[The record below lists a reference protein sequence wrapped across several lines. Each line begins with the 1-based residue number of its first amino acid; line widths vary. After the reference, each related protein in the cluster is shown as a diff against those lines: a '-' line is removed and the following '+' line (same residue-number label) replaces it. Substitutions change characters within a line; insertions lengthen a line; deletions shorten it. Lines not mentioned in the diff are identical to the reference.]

1 MKVWLVGAGNQAAA
15 YAKVLN
21 HLAVPFNVIGRGQV
35 SALHFK
41 RKTGKPA
48 YLGGVGKALKE
59 LDPPHTAIVATT
71 VDQLFH
77 IAGSLTKAGTKRIL
91 LEKPGALNLNEIT
104 RLHRL
109 SQKHKNDICI
119 GYNRRFYAS
128 TQQARQ
134 QIHKDGGVTSCVF
147 ELTEWAQSIRSWSAS
162 KEIKN
167 ALFLANSSHVA
178 DLAFYLCG
186 KPDDWQGWVDG
197 GLSWHKRSAR
207 FCGGGITERGALFS
221 YHADWEAPGRWGVE
235 ICTRRKRYILRPL
248 EKLFIQTRGA
258 NCVRE
263 ARLATN
269 YDEKF
274 KAGLYLQTKAFLQS
288 DFREL
293 CSLEEQ
299 VKMMAIY
306 SKMAGYKN

>member
-15 YAKVLN
+15 FTKVLN
-21 HLAVPFNVIGRGQV
+21 HLGVSFDVIGRGQV
-35 SALHFK
+35 SALLFK

-48 YLGGVGKALKE
+48 YLGGVEKALKE
-59 LDPPHTAIVATT
+59 LGAPHTAIVAATI
-71 VDQLFH
+71 DQLSC
-77 IAGSLTKAGTKRIL
+77 IASCLTKAGTKRIL
-91 LEKPGALNLNEIT
+91 LEKPGALNLSEIT
-104 RLHRL
+104 KLHRL
-109 SQKHKNDICI
+109 SRKHKNEICI

-134 QIHKDGGVTSCVF
+134 QIHEDGGVTSCVF
-147 ELTEWAQSIRSWSAS
+147 ELTEYAQSIRSWAAS
-162 KEIKN
+162 KKIKN

-178 DLAFYLCG
+178 DLSFYLCG
-186 KPDDWQGWVDG
+186 KPDDWKGWVDG
-197 GLSWHKRSAR
+197 SLPWHKRSAR

-235 ICTRRKRYILRPL
+235 ICTRRKRYILQPL
-248 EKLFIQTRGA
+248 EKLFIQTRGS
-258 NCVRE
+258 NCVHE

-274 KAGLYLQTKAFLQS
+274 KAGLYLQTKAFLHN

-306 SKMAGYKN
+306 SKMAGYKH